1 MVKNSFSQKQIAL
14 PMIENFPNVP
24 KECPPNWF
32 NMANKVNEFI
42 MDSKNGVLQTDEN
55 GYKYFTAF
63 LEGKSKELI
72 TFGCVTLGKIL
83 WGDDVKSLLPTLSD
97 FYSELFGLFLNSPKE
112 NRIEYWYLMDV
123 NALTNAIIKLKL
135 SDDSL
140 LSEKLRNSTNK
151 LIELAH
157 TINYDFNNQGYHF
170 DQNNPFTVRDEFR
183 QPDAIAGYAYLMAFA
198 YEFFKEESYLE
209 EAKKAIEIY
218 QSFDV
223 NPWYEIPSGA
233 MACLAAAHLNS
244 KGFNFDLFKILNFVF
259 DSELG
264 SMLAGK
270 WGESEINGI
279 MIGWR
284 GFTREEATSSAYSME
299 TMIVLP
305 YVLPVVRYAPEYAR
319 TIGKYALHVA
329 SNARLF
335 FSEFLPADFQSR
347 PDLRPEIPYEKLCK
361 EYKGYSPFG
370 TGDCEGHKSVYG
382 GGFTLWWGSIINT
395 TNEEYIPC
403 FNVTK
408 TDFLE
413 RDAYPTFLYYNP
425 FDDERSVKLDVGN
438 EVFDV
443 YELTSH
449 QLLYSQ
455 VSGTVDIVLPEDTA
469 KVVAVV
475 PSSGNKSIIDGKLT
489 INGIVVDYHF
499 NQKEE

>member
-1 MVKNSFSQKQIAL
+1 MEKNNFPKKQIAL

-24 KECPPNWF
+24 EECPPNWL
-32 NMANKVNEFI
+32 NLANKVNEFL
-42 MDSKNGVLQTDEN
+42 MDSGNGILKTDEHGN
-55 GYKYFTAF
+55 KYFTAF

-83 WGDDVKSLLPTLSD
+83 RGDEVNSLLPTLSD
-97 FYSELFGLFLNSPKE
+97 FYSDIFGLFLNGTKE
-112 NRIEYWYLMDV
+112 QRIEYWYLMDV
-123 NALTNAIIKLKL
+123 NALANAIIKLKL
-135 SDDSL
+135 SDESS
-140 LSEKLRNSTNK
+140 LSENWRNSANK

-157 TINYDFNNQGYHF
+157 SINYDFNSQGFNF
-170 DQNNPFTVRDEFR
+170 DQNIPFTLRDDFR

-198 YEFFKEESYLE
+198 YEFFKDEKYLE
-209 EAKKAIEIY
+209 EAKKALEIY
-218 QSFDV
+218 QSFEV

-244 KGFNFDLFKILNFVF
+244 KGFQFDLFKILNFVF
-259 DSELG
+259 DSNTG

-270 WGESEINGI
+270 WGDSEINGM

-284 GFTREEATSSAYSME
+284 GFSREEATSSAYSME
-299 TMIVLP
+299 SMIVLP
-305 YVLPVVRYAPEYAR
+305 YVLPVVRYDSRFAR
-319 TIGKYALHVA
+319 AIGKYALHA
-329 SNARLF
+329 SANARLF
-335 FSEFLPADFQSR
+335 YSEFLPETNQSR
-347 PDLRPEIPYEKLCK
+347 PDLKPEIPYEKLCK
-361 EYKGYSPFG
+361 EYNRHAPYG

-382 GGFTLWWGSIINT
+382 GGFTLWWGSIING

-413 RDAYPTFLYYNP
+413 TDAFPTFLYYNP
-425 FDDERSVKLDVGN
+425 WDDERSVELDVGN

-449 QLLYSQ
+449 QLLFSQ
-455 VSGTVDIVLPEDTA
+455 VSGKVDIILSADSA

-475 PSSGNKSIIDGKLT
+475 PYGGEKSIVDGKLT
-489 INGIVVDYHF
+489 VNGIVVDYQF